1 LPAEN
6 TITDAIS
13 QITQEYKRLKKDAPK
28 KQAPK
33 IRGIQQTK
41 TAFPKFTQTIKN
53 LNIDTKPRPWVKH
66 LDDNIDTGG
75 L

>member
-33 IRGIQQTK
+33 IRKIQQTSSLSK
-41 TAFPKFTQTIKN
+41 LQQTLKSSGFRNKPKKN
-53 LNIDTKPRPWVKH
+53 VAYKKSVSNKKQRY
-66 LDDNIDTGG
+66 
-75 L
+75 

>member
-1 LPAEN
+1 MPAEN

-33 IRGIQQTK
+33 IRAIQQTSSLSK
-41 TAFPKFTQTIKN
+41 LQQTLKNFGAPTKSPKFVAYKN
-53 LNIDTKPRPWVKH
+53 DK
-66 LDDNIDTGG
+66 
-75 L
+75 

>member
-13 QITQEYKRLKKDAPK
+13 QITQEYKRLQKDAPK

-33 IRGIQQTK
+33 IRAKQTK
-41 TAFPKFTQTIKN
+41 ASFPKFAQTIKN

-66 LDDNIDTGG
+66 LDDGTDMGG

>member
-53 LNIDTKPRPWVKH
+53 LNIDTKPTRPWVRH
-66 LDDNIDTGG
+66 TNDEMEGV
-75 L
+75 